1 MKKILLS
8 IYEIFIALPILV
20 VLTLLTSIITIIGS
34 AIGKSDFWGYYPARI
49 WSRLFCFFSL
59 VKVEVSGRENMD
71 KNKSYV
77 FVSNHQGAYDIFLVY
92 GYLNHNFKWVMKQ
105 SLRNIP
111 FVGKACQSAGHIF
124 IDRGNPTAIQHTI
137 EAAKMKLQGGMSV
150 VIFPEGTRSED
161 GKLHKFKRGAYQ
173 IAVDLNIPV
182 VPMTINGSFEIFPRT
197 GKLLSRHP
205 LTLTIH
211 KPIYP
216 IGKKGTENLEMLMEE
231 SYKSIASGLDEKY
244 K

>member
-49 WSRLFCFFSL
+49 WSR
-59 VKVEVSGRENMD
+59 
-71 KNKSYV
+71 
-77 FVSNHQGAYDIFLVY
+77 GAYDIFLVY

-124 IDRGNPTAIQHTI
+124 IDRGNPKAIQHTI

-182 VPMTINGSFEIFPRT
+182 VPMTINGSYKILSKNSKLINP
-197 GKLLSRHP
+197 GKLTLKIHP
-205 LTLTIH
+205 
-211 KPIYP
+211 PIYP
-216 IGKKGTENLEMLMEE
+216 DKESGHDMEALVKE
-231 SYKSIASGLDEKY
+231 SYEQIASGLDEK
-244 K
+244 